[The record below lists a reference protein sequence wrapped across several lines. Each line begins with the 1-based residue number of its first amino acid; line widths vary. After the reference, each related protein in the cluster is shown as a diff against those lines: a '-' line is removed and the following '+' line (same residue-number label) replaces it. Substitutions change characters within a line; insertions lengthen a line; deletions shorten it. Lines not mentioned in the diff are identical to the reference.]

1 MIGGREV
8 ISQQEVEE
16 AVKRTCGHHPG
27 VKQLERACGSIPRIG
42 ERRLSLRDTGS
53 INLIETFQRK
63 VYLAPDYKRGGIPG
77 AFILTGMLRMVLT
90 LTVTSS
96 PTIPSPR
103 VTAADSAAFS

>member
-63 VYLAPDYKRGGIPG
+63 VYLAPDYKRGGD
-77 AFILTGMLRMVLT
+77 TGGIYPDRYAANGPYIDGHIIT
-90 LTVTSS
+90 NH
-96 PTIPSPR
+96 P
-103 VTAADSAAFS
+103 VTARYSS